1 MNHSEPQRRNILK
14 LLGAGTAAAGIP
26 SLLAPGET
34 SIPKET
40 GDTRKAI
47 TEKVF
52 RSPLIDTHEHLPNE
66 SWRLG
71 PHPIIEGK
79 CPDWTLLFGHYLDSD
94 MCSAGMSRESYQKF
108 FSPGLDPRQKRQLL
122 EPIWPFIKH
131 TGYGMAVRIAI
142 RQFYGIEDL
151 SLQTVDRLQ
160 EAYQQLQKP
169 GFYRL
174 ILQEKAGIETCLVNQ
189 WPILESEMP
198 DLLKTDLFVSGMIDG
213 AGSSMYSQPAGIS
226 GTDHV

>member
-1 MNHSEPQRRNILK
+1 LDHLFF
-14 LLGAGTAAAGIP
+14 
-26 SLLAPGET
+26 T
-34 SIPKET
+34 SI
-40 GDTRKAI
+40 
-47 TEKVF
+47 
-52 RSPLIDTHEHLPNE
+52 RSPFKGNKPSI
-66 SWRLG
+66 
-71 PHPIIEGK
+71 
-79 CPDWTLLFGHYLDSD
+79 
-94 MCSAGMSRESYQKF
+94 
-108 FSPGLDPRQKRQLL
+108 
-122 EPIWPFIKH
+122 H
-131 TGYGMAVRIAI
+131 TEAVEDGGGG
-142 RQFYGIEDL
+142 YGIEDL